1 MKRTVISI
9 LMAAALLAP
18 AFAEGQK
25 DSGKPAAQSG
35 GAAEFPAMV
44 LKLGHIADPSHP
56 YAKGADKWAE
66 LVKAKTGGKVEIQVF
81 HSSQLGDQKT
91 LIEGLVYG
99 TIDMALVGTAALTQ
113 FQPQM
118 GIFDLPFL
126 FDDRAHAF
134 RSLDSVGMDI
144 AKALEPKGIK
154 LLGYMENGIR
164 HMTNN
169 TREIKSPDDMKGLK
183 IRVQTSKIYI
193 EMMKAMGASPTP
205 MGMGELYSAMQNGTV
220 DGQENPSAH
229 IYTQRYYEVQ
239 KFASKTAHAYAPEP
253 MLVSLAK
260 WNALPESVRKVIED
274 SAKEAIVWQRDISTK
289 EDDELWNKIIAT
301 GKMKV
306 TDVDRKPFQTITA
319 PVIEMFADSVG
330 RDNLAKIDALRKK

>member
-1 MKRTVISI
+1 MKKTI
-9 LMAAALLAP
+9 LGMIMVLALLAP
-18 AFAEGQK
+18 AFSEGQK
-25 DSGKPAAQSG
+25 EAVP
-35 GAAEFPAMV
+35 GAAGSSGSYPSLV

-56 YAKGADKWAE
+56 YAQGAVKFSY
-66 LVKAKTGGKVEIQVF
+66 LVKEKTGGKIDVQVF
-81 HSSQLGDQKT
+81 ASSQLGDQKT
-91 LIEGLVYG
+91 LIEGLVFG

-134 RSLDSVGMDI
+134 KSLDSVGMDI
-144 AKALEPKGIK
+144 GKALEPKGIK

-169 TREIKSPDDMKGLK
+169 TREIKTPADMNGLK
-183 IRVQTSKIYI
+183 IRVQTSKIFI

-205 MGMGELYSAMQNGTV
+205 MSMDELYSAMQSGTV

-239 KFASKTAHAYAPEP
+239 KYASRTAHAYAPEP
-253 MLVSLAK
+253 VLISLAK
-260 WNALPESVRKVIED
+260 WNSLPAAVQQVILEAAAES
-274 SAKEAIVWQRDISTK
+274 IVWQRELSTK
-289 EDDELWNKIIAT
+289 SDEELWDKIKAT

-306 TDVDRKPFQTITA
+306 IDVDRKPFQAATA
-319 PVIEMFADSVG
+319 KVIEMFADSVG
-330 RDNLAKIDALRKK
+330 RDNLAKIDALR